1 MTVKALARTLSRH
14 CNLALPL
21 QDAIDYRKAEN
32 VMMMM
37 MMIISLSVCRNV

>member
-14 CNLALPL
+14 CNLALAL
-21 QDAIDYRKAEN
+21 QDAIDYRKTEN

-37 MMIISLSVCRNV
+37 MISLSVCRNV